1 MPATDLDTAPHPPP
15 PTTRRRRPPGKLR
28 RSSAPWLF
36 LAPAIVLF
44 VVFLLIPIGYA
55 IYLSFRGFA
64 VDGGGAFGRRTE
76 SFIGFDNYVDALTDP
91 EYLQG
96 LGRVMVFAVI
106 AIPAVIGL
114 SLMFALLLDTPRV
127 RGRAFSRTAIFLP
140 YAVPAVIASLLWGF
154 LYLPST
160 SPVNYIAEQLGG
172 GPLDFF
178 SDPQLYLSLA
188 NIALWSSIGFNMII
202 IFTALRSV
210 PTEIY
215 EAARIDGANELQ
227 IALRIKIPLVTPA
240 LVLTGM
246 FSVIG
251 TLQLYSEPATLR
263 PMTSTISSTWVP
275 LMKIYQEAFVND
287 NLGGA
292 AAASVILAVGILLLS
307 LLILRVFQRKMF
319 GEQS

>member
-1 MPATDLDTAPHPPP
+1 
-15 PTTRRRRPPGKLR
+15 
-28 RSSAPWLF
+28 
-36 LAPAIVLF
+36 
-44 VVFLLIPIGYA
+44 
-55 IYLSFRGFA
+55 
-64 VDGGGAFGRRTE
+64 
-76 SFIGFDNYVDALTDP
+76 
-91 EYLQG
+91 
-96 LGRVMVFAVI
+96 
-106 AIPAVIGL
+106 
-114 SLMFALLLDTPRV
+114 
-127 RGRAFSRTAIFLP
+127 
-140 YAVPAVIASLLWGF
+140 
-154 LYLPST
+154 
-160 SPVNYIAEQLGG
+160 
-172 GPLDFF
+172 
-178 SDPQLYLSLA
+178 
-188 NIALWSSIGFNMII
+188 MII

-215 EAARIDGANELQ
+215 EAARIDGANEFQ